1 MEDAFRTKVQQFR
14 RVGTMLD
21 CSRNAVAN
29 LDSLREWIDLTAGLG
44 FTTLM
49 LYTEDTY
56 ELAENPYFGYL
67 RGRYSKED
75 LKEVDAYAASKHMEL
90 IPCIQTLAHLR
101 TLKRWPEYAPHFD
114 AEDILLIDDD
124 RVYALIDRIFS
135 TLSQCFTS
143 RIAHIGMDEAN
154 MLGRGRYL
162 EQHGYHDAVELLLRH
177 LKRVAAIGAKYG
189 FSLLMWSDLFFN
201 HADSDSYASTA
212 KVCSIKAQIPDN
224 VSLVYWDYYA
234 TEKAHYDQRLQ
245 AHKALKADT
254 WFAGGLWSWTGYA
267 PHNGFSIRAARAAIE
282 SCQENAVQD
291 IFFALWGDDG
301 GECSRYALLPS
312 LFYVSEH
319 ARGNS
324 DAETI
329 KCRFQKKFRL
339 PFEKFMLL
347 DLPGTP
353 NGTDT
358 QICNAEKFLLYQ
370 DCFLGL
376 MDRNVAPG
384 TGALY
389 ASCAA
394 RLAPYTRNRTWG
406 YLFLTQKALCEVL
419 QLKAELGV
427 RTQRAYA
434 ARDCSA
440 LEQLLRDYQET
451 EKRLKHFYE
460 TFKRQWLLENKPHGF
475 DVQDIRLGGLIW
487 RVKSC
492 KERLQA
498 LYDGKIDRI
507 EELEE
512 PRLELLGHGEVAG
525 ETSVCYNSWKLTVTV
540 NPI

>member
-14 RVGTMLD
+14 RVETMLD

-124 RVYALIDRIFS
+124 RVYALIDQIFS

-177 LKRVAAIGAKYG
+177 LKRIAAIGAKYG
-189 FSLLMWSDLFFN
+189 FSLLMWSDLFFY

-475 DVQDIRLGGLIW
+475 DVQDTRLGGLIW

-498 LYDGKIDRI
+498 LYNGKIDRI

>member
-1 MEDAFRTKVQQFR
+1 M
-14 RVGTMLD
+14 
-21 CSRNAVAN
+21 S
-29 LDSLREWIDLTAGLG
+29 SLREWIDLTAGLG

-124 RVYALIDRIFS
+124 RVYALIDQIFS

-224 VSLVYWDYYA
+224 VSLVYWDYNA

-254 WFAGGLWSWTGYA
+254 WFAGGIWSWTGYA

-434 ARDCSA
+434 ARDRSA

-475 DVQDIRLGGLIW
+475 DVQDTRLGGLIW

-525 ETSVCYNSWKLTVTV
+525 ETSVCYNSWKLTVTA